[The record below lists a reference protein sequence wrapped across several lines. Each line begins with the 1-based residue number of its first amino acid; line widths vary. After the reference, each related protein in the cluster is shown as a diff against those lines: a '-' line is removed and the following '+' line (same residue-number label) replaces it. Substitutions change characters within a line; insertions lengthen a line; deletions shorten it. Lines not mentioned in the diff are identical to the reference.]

1 MMSQEETLFS
11 LPDPEYTDD
20 LSQSVY
26 KQIDIK
32 TAGKLIIDH
41 HYLGSISA
49 TKFAFGMY
57 LSQVLAGVMMF
68 GPIPGPNARGICGD
82 EHQAKVLEL
91 TRLFIHEW
99 AGRNAESKF
108 LGAAFRL
115 LTPLALKKGGL
126 ILLSYADTAA
136 GHVGTIYQ
144 ATNWLYTGESTST
157 RYVLPDGSL
166 SHGRTVSSH
175 GSTVGLQRVPTSIKH
190 RYVYFLGDRTQ
201 RKALRQALRWQTQPY
216 PKL

>member
-1 MMSQEETLFS
+1 MSGETLFS
-11 LPDPEYTDD
+11 FAEPEYTDD

-26 KQIDIK
+26 KQIDFKKAEKI
-32 TAGKLIIDH
+32 IIDH
-41 HYLGSISA
+41 HYLGSIGG
-49 TKFAFGMY
+49 TQFAFGMY
-57 LSQVLAGVMMF
+57 LSQVLAGAMTF

-108 LGAAFRL
+108 LGAVFQL

-144 ATNWLYTGESTST
+144 ATNWLYTGESTAK

-166 SHGRTVSSH
+166 GHGRTISS
-175 GSTVGLQRVPTSIKH
+175 GRSTLGLPTVPTSIKH

-201 RKALRQALRWQTQPY
+201 RKTLRRALRWQTQPY